1 MARIIILIAML
12 YSATASLA
20 EAPTR
25 THIENLIP
33 IEKCVYR
40 AKLGA
45 AASWLRIQKKATSCQ
60 DMEIYWH
67 GDETDYEIAF
77 IKEYLCEGFMLDK
90 DPIKTG
96 DIMYTDCFK
105 KLQ

>member
-1 MARIIILIAML
+1 
-12 YSATASLA
+12 
-20 EAPTR
+20 
-25 THIENLIP
+25 
-33 IEKCVYR
+33 
-40 AKLGA
+40 
-45 AASWLRIQKKATSCQ
+45 
-60 DMEIYWH
+60 MEIYWH